1 MYTCD
6 ACTKYV
12 CRTGNLAEAPLNCPC
27 RELDNIEEIKKFY
40 LEKEDKKLS
49 DYGIQLLEKQR
60 LRAYYGVMEKQFANY
75 FEKASKSKELTGF
88 ALIKLLECR
97 LDNLVYRLG
106 FANSIRQARQ
116 MVVHGHILVNGKKV
130 DIPSFNVS
138 VGDEIKLREKSQK
151 NPMFK
156 ENFESSILNVL
167 PYISKNEADFSGTL
181 LRYPER
187 NEVPIE
193 INEVLVVEYYS
204 KN

>member
-1 MYTCD
+1 MAKMMGPRFKQCRRLGLNVCGHPK
-6 ACTKYV
+6 AMNRATKGTA
-12 CRTGNLAEAPLNCPC
+12 RN
-27 RELDNIEEIKKFY
+27 
-40 LEKEDKKLS
+40 DKKLS
-49 DYGIQLLEKQR
+49 DYGTQLLEKQR

-75 FEKASKSKELTGF
+75 FEKASKSRELTGH
-88 ALIKLLECR
+88 ALINLLECR

-116 MVVHGHILVNGKKV
+116 MVVHGHFLVNGKKV

-151 NPMFK
+151 NVMFK
-156 ENFESSILNVL
+156 ENFEANILNVL
-167 PYISKNEADFSGTL
+167 PYLSKNEDNFSGVL
-181 LRYPER
+181 ER
-187 NEVPIE
+187 LPQRTEVPIE

>member
-1 MYTCD
+1 MLF
-6 ACTKYV
+6 
-12 CRTGNLAEAPLNCPC
+12 R
-27 RELDNIEEIKKFY
+27 
-40 LEKEDKKLS
+40 S
-49 DYGIQLLEKQR
+49 
-60 LRAYYGVMEKQFANY
+60 
-75 FEKASKSKELTGF
+75 
-88 ALIKLLECR
+88 
-97 LDNLVYRLG
+97 
-106 FANSIRQARQ
+106 
-116 MVVHGHILVNGKKV
+116 VHGHILVNGKKV

-156 ENFESSILNVL
+156 ENFQSNILNVL

>member
-1 MYTCD
+1 MMGPRFKQCRRLGLNVCGHPK
-6 ACTKYV
+6 AMNRATKGTA
-12 CRTGNLAEAPLNCPC
+12 RS
-27 RELDNIEEIKKFY
+27 
-40 LEKEDKKLS
+40 DKKLS
-49 DYGIQLLEKQR
+49 DYGTQLLEKQR

-75 FEKASKSKELTGF
+75 FKKASKSKDLTGY

-116 MVVHGHILVNGKKV
+116 MVVHGHILVNGQKI
-130 DIPSFNVS
+130 DIPSYQVS

-151 NPMFK
+151 NEMFK
-156 ENFESSILNVL
+156 ENFEANILNVL
-167 PYISKNEADFSGTL
+167 PYLSKNEGNFSGIL
-181 LRYPER
+181 ERYPER
-187 NEVPIE
+187 AEVPIE

>member
-1 MYTCD
+1 MAKMMGPRFKQCRRLGLNVCGHPK
-6 ACTKYV
+6 AMNRATKGTA
-12 CRTGNLAEAPLNCPC
+12 RN
-27 RELDNIEEIKKFY
+27 
-40 LEKEDKKLS
+40 DKKLS
-49 DYGIQLLEKQR
+49 DYGTQLLEKQR

-116 MVVHGHILVNGKKV
+116 MVVHGNILVNGKKV

-167 PYISKNEADFSGTL
+167 PYISKNEANFSGTL

-187 NEVPIE
+187 NEVPI
-193 INEVLVVEYYS
+193 
-204 KN
+204 

>member
-1 MYTCD
+1 MAKMMGPRFKQCRRLGLNVCGHPK
-6 ACTKYV
+6 AMNRATKGTA
-12 CRTGNLAEAPLNCPC
+12 RN
-27 RELDNIEEIKKFY
+27 
-40 LEKEDKKLS
+40 DKKLS
-49 DYGIQLLEKQR
+49 DYGTQLLEKQR

-75 FEKASKSKELTGF
+75 FEKASKSRELTGH
-88 ALIKLLECR
+88 ALINLLECR

>member
-1 MYTCD
+1 
-6 ACTKYV
+6 
-12 CRTGNLAEAPLNCPC
+12 
-27 RELDNIEEIKKFY
+27 
-40 LEKEDKKLS
+40 
-49 DYGIQLLEKQR
+49 
-60 LRAYYGVMEKQFANY
+60 MEKQFANY
-75 FEKASKSKELTGF
+75 FEKASKSKELTGH
-88 ALIKLLECR
+88 ALINLLECR

-156 ENFESSILNVL
+156 ENFESNILNVL
-167 PYISKNEADFSGTL
+167 PYLSKNEANFSGVL
-181 LRYPER
+181 ER
-187 NEVPIE
+187 LPQRTEVPIE

>member
-1 MYTCD
+1 MAKMMGPRFKQCRRLGLN
-6 ACTKYV
+6 V
-12 CRTGNLAEAPLNCPC
+12 CGHPKAMKRAAKGTARN
-27 RELDNIEEIKKFY
+27 
-40 LEKEDKKLS
+40 DKKLS
-49 DYGIQLLEKQR
+49 DYGTQLLEKQR

-75 FEKASKSKELTGF
+75 FVKASKSKELTGH
-88 ALIKLLECR
+88 ALINLLECR
-97 LDNLVYRLG
+97 LDNIVYRLG

-151 NPMFK
+151 NVMFK
-156 ENFESSILNVL
+156 ENFEANILNVL
-167 PYISKNEADFSGTL
+167 QYLSKNEDNFSGVL
-181 LRYPER
+181 ER
-187 NEVPIE
+187 LPQRTEVPIE